1 MASRTANSIRNAKV
15 GLIIYV
21 FDLLLTFFSRKY
33 FIEFLGPELL
43 GLNSL
48 VKSLLQFLNLAELG
62 IAAAV
67 GFSLYKP
74 LFEKDR
80 KTVNEIISLQAYFYR
95 WIFYFIL
102 AASVVLMAFFPWI
115 FADREVPLY
124 YAYATYLAFLVSVLL
139 SYRVNYRQIIF
150 TADQKQYIS
159 TFLFQG
165 GRVVKS
171 ALQLG
176 VLFLFN
182 PAYSFWIWLGMEVLV
197 AILSSI
203 GLELA
208 VRKQYPHLVASPALG
223 KQVRKQYPAII
234 MTTKQL
240 FVHRFAGFA
249 LSQSSI
255 VIIYAYATLKDVTIF
270 DNYNFIVMGLALMW
284 DTLFSS
290 STASVGNL
298 IAEQP
303 DKIPS
308 LYWELFAFKTWCCG
322 IVVCGTM
329 FLAQPFITLWV
340 GTPYLMP
347 KTALI
352 WLMGS
357 LFIRL
362 FRNSTDI
369 FISAYGLFKDIGAP
383 LIEATLNIGLSTL
396 FGYFWGLP
404 GILAGVFTSLFVIVF
419 LWKPFFLFREKMGQS
434 PVVYFKRAALSL
446 ILVAVSILSTYY
458 IKNLLPIDPAASYGH
473 WLLYG
478 LCTVLICGGISFL
491 LFYLFTPGM
500 RTFSHRLVNLLPGR
514 GR

>member
-1 MASRTANSIRNAKV
+1 
-15 GLIIYV
+15 
-21 FDLLLTFFSRKY
+21 
-33 FIEFLGPELL
+33 
-43 GLNSL
+43 
-48 VKSLLQFLNLAELG
+48 
-62 IAAAV
+62 
-67 GFSLYKP
+67 
-74 LFEKDR
+74 
-80 KTVNEIISLQAYFYR
+80 
-95 WIFYFIL
+95 
-102 AASVVLMAFFPWI
+102 
-115 FADREVPLY
+115 
-124 YAYATYLAFLVSVLL
+124 
-139 SYRVNYRQIIF
+139 
-150 TADQKQYIS
+150 
-159 TFLFQG
+159 
-165 GRVVKS
+165 
-171 ALQLG
+171 
-176 VLFLFN
+176 
-182 PAYSFWIWLGMEVLV
+182 
-197 AILSSI
+197 
-203 GLELA
+203 
-208 VRKQYPHLVASPALG
+208 
-223 KQVRKQYPAII
+223 
-234 MTTKQL
+234 
-240 FVHRFAGFA
+240 
-249 LSQSSI
+249 
-255 VIIYAYATLKDVTIF
+255 
-270 DNYNFIVMGLALMW
+270 
-284 DTLFSS
+284 
-290 STASVGNL
+290 
-298 IAEQP
+298 
-303 DKIPS
+303 
-308 LYWELFAFKTWCCG
+308 
-322 IVVCGTM
+322 
-329 FLAQPFITLWV
+329 
-340 GTPYLMP
+340 PYLMP